1 MTNPATE
8 TAVSRILNWEGL
20 YNARDTGGLRAGDVV
35 VRRRA
40 LIRSDGLARLTPT
53 GIRELVA
60 HGVRTVVDVR
70 STEEVER
77 DSDRYPF
84 REQRYGVTYVNLPF
98 NSGHDGDGWEQMHA
112 AYAAAADRAE
122 LNRLDID
129 LHRAGMA
136 RIIGAVA
143 DAQAGGVLVH
153 CHAGKDRTGLVT
165 ALILALVGVGDD
177 EIADDYALS
186 AIHVAPLISEWV
198 LEMSDDPTEQ
208 DRLRLL
214 ADPRREA
221 MLDTLAYVRGRH
233 GSVEHYLA
241 QGGLAAGQVDRLRE
255 RLLARS

>member
-1 MTNPATE
+1 MTTPSTE
-8 TAVSRILNWEGL
+8 AAVSRILNWEGL
-20 YNARDTGGLRAGDVV
+20 YNARDTGGLRAGDAI
-35 VRRRA
+35 VRHRA
-40 LIRSDGLARLTPT
+40 LVRSDGLARLTQA

-60 HGVRTVVDVR
+60 HGMRTVVDVR
-70 STEEVER
+70 SAEEVAR

-84 REQRYGVTYVNLPF
+84 RERRHGVTYVNLPF
-98 NSGHDGDGWEQMHA
+98 NSGHDGDGWEQMRA

-153 CHAGKDRTGLVT
+153 CHAGKDRTGLVIG
-165 ALILALVGVGDD
+165 LILALVGVGDD

-214 ADPRREA
+214 ADPRHEA
-221 MLDTLAYVRGRH
+221 MLDTLGYVRERYR
-233 GSVEHYLA
+233 SVEQYLA
-241 QGGLAAGQVDRLRE
+241 EGGLTAEQVDRLRE
-255 RLLARS
+255 RLLTRA